1 MTFEGAACIAETYIT
16 AFQNLFLGARL
27 IDCESVLLHGGG
39 GGVNTAAVQIV
50 RALSPASRIFVTAST
65 RKLDRVR
72 ALGADHVI
80 DYSMQDFAEL
90 VLEQS
95 KGGVDVILD
104 HIGAAYLERNLS
116 CLAINGRLAIIA
128 VMGGAT
134 AELNLARLMV
144 RRQSILGS
152 VLRPRPVSDK
162 ADIIARF
169 RDTVLPFFV
178 RGEIVPV
185 IDSVYPLADVVAAH
199 QRMEAS
205 EHFGKIVL
213 SVNAKET

>member
-1 MTFEGAACIAETYIT
+1 
-16 AFQNLFLGARL
+16 
-27 IDCESVLLHGGG
+27 
-39 GGVNTAAVQIV
+39 
-50 RALSPASRIFVTAST
+50 
-65 RKLDRVR
+65 
-72 ALGADHVI
+72 
-80 DYSMQDFAEL
+80 
-90 VLEQS
+90 
-95 KGGVDVILD
+95 
-104 HIGAAYLERNLS
+104 
-116 CLAINGRLAIIA
+116 
-128 VMGGAT
+128 MGGAT